1 MQKTVKAVRQK
12 QHDLEF
18 ELQKSTSMIAAPK
31 EVWILVQDT
40 VGLSNIIDPRTFQV
54 KQFTKEQGWTFEP
67 EQQKEL
73 KTMINDRRPDVII
86 MNPDSSMWEQQVEQ
100 DAQTPHIKVI
110 LNRRDTTPT
119 TQS

>member
-1 MQKTVKAVRQK
+1 
-12 QHDLEF
+12 
-18 ELQKSTSMIAAPK
+18 MIAAPK
-31 EVWILVQDT
+31 EVWILFQDT

-100 DAQTPHIKVI
+100 DAQTPTQQSDLKQKRHKSHNTELETAVQVFQEQIKT
-110 LNRRDTTPT
+110 R
-119 TQS
+119 S